1 MKNNN
6 DKDFLIQ
13 LLNEIELSDGSI
25 DLYLKIIGRSPL
37 TWEEIALIMNTTKKE
52 LNKSL
57 IEELLNKGLCI
68 SNSESSE
75 EDLIYY
81 YAIPPYPAF
90 LTYYEKFNAKLNQMS
105 NDLPDKISSI
115 FQEIKKESGF
125 LLNLKNYI
133 KNFQEAKATIVGNL
147 SLMKADYEDGVT
159 LIPELNLLLNNSGK
173 FYEMVE
179 NVFNLHYQNFLKQ
192 VENIKQEIIDNLEEF
207 NLKKKKDDIKALIDK
222 IIDEK
227 IKELNE
233 SYNEKLPEIFRKN
246 SESLQQNITEISS
259 QVEKIENEIRMS
271 LFDLM
276 YEYEQTI
283 NDQEKTF
290 NIVLK
295 KEEEKFTIFDESLSQ
310 KIFELLASIFNFIS
324 SPMQL
329 NNQAFQFL
337 LEKTKQIPIKIVEKI
352 EKIEI
357 PVSTQE
363 IHEKKEPGGEE
374 IDKISLFIEEKEK
387 LIKDPDKKEE
397 KLPLKSIKDEILKSG
412 VLKGEMTEI
421 GSRFFEILEELDI
434 KNGNEI
440 SKHLEE
446 LNDYILENK
455 GFSVVLN
462 DIRRWITDLKGKGKL
477 DEDLKKI
484 LLSRMKSWIER
495 LAK

>member
-133 KNFQEAKATIVGNL
+133 KNFQEAKTTIVGNL

-192 VENIKQEIIDNLEEF
+192 VENL
-207 NLKKKKDDIKALIDK
+207 
-222 IIDEK
+222 
-227 IKELNE
+227 
-233 SYNEKLPEIFRKN
+233 
-246 SESLQQNITEISS
+246 T
-259 QVEKIENEIRMS
+259 
-271 LFDLM
+271 LF
-276 YEYEQTI
+276 
-283 NDQEKTF
+283 
-290 NIVLK
+290 
-295 KEEEKFTIFDESLSQ
+295 
-310 KIFELLASIFNFIS
+310 
-324 SPMQL
+324 
-329 NNQAFQFL
+329 
-337 LEKTKQIPIKIVEKI
+337 
-352 EKIEI
+352 
-357 PVSTQE
+357 
-363 IHEKKEPGGEE
+363 
-374 IDKISLFIEEKEK
+374 
-387 LIKDPDKKEE
+387 
-397 KLPLKSIKDEILKSG
+397 
-412 VLKGEMTEI
+412 
-421 GSRFFEILEELDI
+421 
-434 KNGNEI
+434 
-440 SKHLEE
+440 
-446 LNDYILENK
+446 
-455 GFSVVLN
+455 
-462 DIRRWITDLKGKGKL
+462 
-477 DEDLKKI
+477 
-484 LLSRMKSWIER
+484 
-495 LAK
+495 